1 MAAEAGA
8 AGHAWRRPCRALEEA
23 VEEAEV
29 ALPTCLAAME
39 VAAADA
45 VLLRASEVEA
55 EEVEARLRAEEEVE
69 VVEAELILVQAAVV
83 AAWQL

>member
-8 AGHAWRRPCRALEEA
+8 AVPAWRRPCRALEEA
-23 VEEAEV
+23 VEAVEV
-29 ALPTCLAAME
+29 LPTCLAAME

-55 EEVEARLRAEEEVE
+55 EEVEGRLRAEEE
-69 VVEAELILVQAAVV
+69 VEAELILVQAAVV
-83 AAWQL
+83 AAWQR

>member
-8 AGHAWRRPCRALEEA
+8 AVPASKRPSLALEEA
-23 VEEAEV
+23 VEGV
-29 ALPTCLAAME
+29 VVLLTCPAAME

-69 VVEAELILVQAAVV
+69 EVEAELILVQAAVV
-83 AAWQL
+83 AAWQR

>member
-8 AGHAWRRPCRALEEA
+8 AVPASKRPSLALEA
-23 VEEAEV
+23 GVEAEV
-29 ALPTCLAAME
+29 VVLPTCLAAME

-45 VLLRASEVEA
+45 VLLRASEAEA

-69 VVEAELILVQAAVV
+69 EVEAELILVQAAAV
-83 AAWQL
+83 AAWQR